1 MIFRP
6 LLLASVCALAAT
18 LGACDG
24 DRGVRISSS
33 RNDDTDAKGVLKVV
47 QALQCP
53 QTMGSLTRKG
63 TATAGGNVCSYV
75 GPKGAEVS
83 LHLVA
88 LNDEQPGDLL
98 KAFEDRLSGDL
109 PDAVAQLKASAEA
122 EKARTAAEV
131 AHASAEE
138 ARATAEAARARA
150 TDAAASGD
158 HASVRAPG
166 VRIEADGDDASVNL
180 PGIHIQSQGDN
191 ASVQIGGFHIDAND
205 NRSGGRSRGG
215 DARVHGTLN
224 GDEVSVQAHNDTAE
238 IRTRAGGDATRAS
251 WILSDN
257 RVSQSGW
264 RFVGYEAR
272 GPAGGPIVVATV
284 RSRDRQR
291 GHVFEDAKAL
301 VTLNVGD

>member
-1 MIFRP
+1 MTFRP

-24 DRGVRISSS
+24 DRSVRISST
-33 RNDDTDAKGVLKVV
+33 RNEDTDAKGVLKVV

-63 TATAGGNVCSYV
+63 TASAGGNICSYV

-88 LNDEQPGDLL
+88 LNGEQPGDLL

-109 PDAVAQLKASAEA
+109 PQAVAQLKAAAEA
-122 EKARTAAEV
+122 EKARAAAED
-131 AHASAEE
+131 ARAAAEE
-138 ARATAEAARARA
+138 VRANAEAARAGA
-150 TDAAASGD
+150 TAAAASGD

-166 VRIEADGDDASVNL
+166 VRIQADGDDASINL
-180 PGIHIQSQGDN
+180 PGIHIQSKGDN
-191 ASVQIGGFHIDAND
+191 ASVRIGGFHIDAND
-205 NRSGGRSRGG
+205 NGSDGGG
-215 DARVHGTLN
+215 ARVHGTVN
-224 GDEVSVQAHNDTAE
+224 GDEVSVQAHDDTAE
-238 IRTRAGGDATRAS
+238 IRTRAAGDATRAS

-272 GPAGGPIVVATV
+272 GPAGGPLVVATV
-284 RSRDRQR
+284 RSKDRKR
-291 GHVFEDAKAL
+291 GRVFEDARAL
-301 VTLNVGD
+301 VALNVGE

>member
-1 MIFRP
+1 MTFRP

-18 LGACDG
+18 TSAC
-24 DRGVRISSS
+24 DRGVRITS
-33 RNDDTDAKGVLKVV
+33 TTTEAGDAKGALKVV

-63 TATAGGNVCSYV
+63 TASAGGNVCSYV

-88 LNDEQPGDLL
+88 LNGDQPGDLL
-98 KAFEDRLSGDL
+98 RAFEDRLSGDL
-109 PDAVAQLKASAEA
+109 PEAVVQLKAAAEA
-122 EKARTAAEV
+122 EKARAAADA
-131 AHASAEE
+131 AHATAEQ
-138 ARATAEAARARA
+138 ARANAEAARAGA
-150 TDAAASGD
+150 TAAAASGD

-180 PGIHIQSQGDN
+180 PGIHIQSKGDN
-191 ASVQIGGFHIDAND
+191 ASVRIGGFHIDAND
-205 NRSGGRSRGG
+205 SRSGGGG

-224 GDEVSVQAHNDTAE
+224 GEEVSVQAHNDTAE
-238 IRTRAGGDATRAS
+238 IRTRAAGDATRSS

-272 GPAGGPIVVATV
+272 GPAGGPIVIATV
-284 RSRDRQR
+284 RSKDRQR
-291 GHVFEDAKAL
+291 GRVFEDAKAL
-301 VTLNVGD
+301 VTLNVGE